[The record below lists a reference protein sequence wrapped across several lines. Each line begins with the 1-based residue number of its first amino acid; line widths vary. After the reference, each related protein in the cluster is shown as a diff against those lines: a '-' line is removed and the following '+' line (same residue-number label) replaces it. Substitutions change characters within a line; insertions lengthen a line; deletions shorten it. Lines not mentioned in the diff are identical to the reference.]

1 MRGRVTAAALMTAGL
16 VLAPAGAAS
25 ADPVIPGDSATLDC
39 DNGQTYDIVV
49 KGNGEFTPAHDVGST
64 GTFVATSFGSATG
77 TLTTATGAVVDSF
90 SDPASQKGG
99 QAGKERA
106 TTTTCDFV
114 LIATIPDEKLGPLTL
129 TVEGTVT
136 GFLTPPL

>member
-1 MRGRVTAAALMTAGL
+1 MRGRVTAAALMAAGL
-16 VLAPAGAAS
+16 VLAPAAAAS
-25 ADPVIPGDSATLDC
+25 ADPAIPGDLATLDC

-49 KGNGEFTPAHDVGST
+49 KGNGEFTPAHDLGST
-64 GTFVATSFGSATG
+64 SSFVATSFGSTTG
-77 TLTTATGAVVDSF
+77 TLTTSAGALVDSF

-114 LIATIPDEKLGPLTL
+114 LVATFPDEQLGLLTL